1 MKFKYLLVWKFF
13 PNPEGIKLNIDKI
26 YYLKIGKFSIMKFP
40 LWGIKVKIIYK
51 TYDRGLYSNK
61 EKCFAKS
68 QLNEKVEKN
77 MDMLVKKEMWMVN
90 KHENC

>member
-1 MKFKYLLVWKFF
+1 M
-13 PNPEGIKLNIDKI
+13 
-26 YYLKIGKFSIMKFP
+26 
-40 LWGIKVKIIYK
+40 KIIYK

-77 MDMLVKKEMWMVN
+77 MDMLVKKEM
-90 KHENC
+90 